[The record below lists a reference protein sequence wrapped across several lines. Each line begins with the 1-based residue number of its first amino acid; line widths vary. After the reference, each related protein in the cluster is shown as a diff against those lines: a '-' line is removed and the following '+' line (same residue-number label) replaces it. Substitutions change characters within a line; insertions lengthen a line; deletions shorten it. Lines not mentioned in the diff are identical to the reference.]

1 MLFWIIC
8 LVLATVSALLLAL
21 PLRPVPGEG
30 EAAHSDVDI
39 YRAQL
44 DELDRDIERGVL
56 DQAEAERARTEIAR
70 RLLAADKAGR
80 ARLGSAPRGLT
91 LAIVGLSLAT
101 LIGGGLWL
109 YDRLGAPGY
118 ADLPR
123 ADRIARSQEL
133 LAARPTQAEAEAELA
148 AMPRATPQLPA
159 EELALIEQ
167 LREMVPQ
174 RPDELMGWELLA
186 RNEQRLQ
193 NFAAAAEAQRNVVR
207 IKGSDATA
215 EDHALLADL
224 LVSAAGGIVTEE
236 TERLASFMLNED
248 PRDPA
253 ALYYLGL
260 ANIQIGRPD
269 EAFKFWRALL
279 ESSPLDT
286 PGMDTVRARIG
297 ELAWAAGVD
306 YTPPEG
312 PAPIRGP
319 SLEQMQSAEGMDP
332 EARAQM
338 VEGMV
343 AQLNQRLATQG
354 GTAEEWAQ
362 LIGALG
368 VLGRTDQAR
377 AIWQEAQSRFA
388 DRPEELDRI
397 RGAAQGAGIA
407 G

>member
-8 LVLATVSALLLAL
+8 LVLAAVSALLLAL
-21 PLRPVPGEG
+21 PLRPAPGED
-30 EAAHSDVDI
+30 EAARSDVDI

-56 DQAEAERARTEIAR
+56 DEAEAERARTEIAR
-70 RLLAADKAGR
+70 RLLAADKAGQS
-80 ARLGSAPRGLT
+80 RLGTAPRGLT
-91 LAIVGLSLAT
+91 LAIVGLSLVT

-118 ADLPR
+118 GDLPR

-148 AMPRATPQLPA
+148 AMPSPTPQLPP
-159 EELALIEQ
+159 EEMALIEQ

-193 NFAAAAEAQRNVVR
+193 NFAAAAEAQRNVLR
-207 IKGSDATA
+207 IKGEEATA

-236 TERLASFMLNED
+236 TERLAGYMLSED

-269 EAFKFWRALL
+269 EAFRFWRALL
-279 ESSPLDT
+279 ESSPPDT

-306 YTPPEG
+306 YTPPDG

-319 SLEQMQSAEGMDP
+319 SLEQMQSAEDMDP

-377 AIWQEAQSRFA
+377 AIWREAQSRFA

-397 RGAAQGAGIA
+397 RGAAQSAGIA

>member
-8 LVLATVSALLLAL
+8 LVLATVSALMLAL
-21 PLRPVPGEG
+21 PLRPVPGED
-30 EAAHSDVDI
+30 EAGRSDVDI

-56 DQAEAERARTEIAR
+56 DEDEAERARTEIAR
-70 RLLAADKAGR
+70 RLLAADKEGR

-91 LAIVGLSLAT
+91 LAIVGLSLVT

-118 ADLPR
+118 GDLPR

-133 LAARPTQAEAEAELA
+133 LAARPTQAEAEAEMA
-148 AMPRATPQLPA
+148 AMPRAAPQLPP
-159 EELALIEQ
+159 EEMALIEQ
-167 LREMVPQ
+167 LRDMVPQ

-193 NFAAAAEAQRNVVR
+193 NFAAAAEAQRNVIR
-207 IKGSDATA
+207 IKGADATA

-236 TERLASFMLNED
+236 TERLASFMLNEA

-269 EAFKFWRALL
+269 EAFRFWRALL
-279 ESSPLDT
+279 ESSPPET
-286 PGMDTVRARIG
+286 PGMDTVRARIE

-306 YTPPEG
+306 YTPPDG

-319 SLEQMQSAEGMDP
+319 SLEQMQSAEDMDP
-332 EARAQM
+332 EARARM

-388 DRPEELDRI
+388 DRPEDLDRI